1 MRVMG
6 YFFSWKGF
14 FHKRFDAFNKY
25 ALIVYF
31 LDTLVDARMF
41 QLKEDLNRFAGQR
54 ERIDAKKK
62 D

>member
-6 YFFSWKGF
+6 YFFF
-14 FHKRFDAFNKY
+14 LERIFHKRFDAFNKY

-41 QLKEDLNRFAGQR
+41 QLKEVR
-54 ERIDAKKK
+54 ELKGTDS
-62 D
+62 